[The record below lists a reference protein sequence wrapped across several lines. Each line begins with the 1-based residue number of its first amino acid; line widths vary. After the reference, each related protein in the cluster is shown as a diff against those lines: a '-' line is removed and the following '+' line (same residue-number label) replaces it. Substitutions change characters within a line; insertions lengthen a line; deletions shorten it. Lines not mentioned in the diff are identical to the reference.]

1 MYPLEVEGDSFII
14 IAAIIR
20 IQAGSPASKTAT
32 IWRLLS
38 RLEQMEERLRIPR
51 SITFRHIR
59 HTTNKVADRM
69 ANQGVNQQ
77 INNFS
82 SPLSDTNDEQLQKE
96 CIALAQQ
103 DYSIQAERR

>member
-1 MYPLEVEGDSFII
+1 
-14 IAAIIR
+14 
-20 IQAGSPASKTAT
+20 
-32 IWRLLS
+32 
-38 RLEQMEERLRIPR
+38 
-51 SITFRHIR
+51 
-59 HTTNKVADRM
+59 M

-82 SPLSDTNDEQLQKE
+82 SPLSDTNDEQLLKE